1 MIGQPEEISEE
12 NFNLIGH
19 ETSKLI
25 LALLGAAFQTKHNR
39 GKKKRKKREEKM
51 YAFKLLIY

>member
-25 LALLGAAFQTKHNR
+25 LALLGAAFQTMHNR
-39 GKKKRKKREEKM
+39 EKKSEEKM
-51 YAFKLLIY
+51 YALSF